1 VPERREAGLL
11 RVRAWFAPAFAPDE
25 VLVAALAS
33 STYRL
38 TLFRSLL
45 ATGMAL
51 IGQNPARILL
61 LTDRSLHLAA
71 RKFTRRRFKKLVV
84 SYPLHSVT
92 VTWDKTALQ
101 IGEQHYYL
109 NPAGYQLG
117 GVIGTE
123 QDVELF
129 LAANGP

>member
-1 VPERREAGLL
+1 
-11 RVRAWFAPAFAPDE
+11 VRAWFAPAFAPDE

-92 VTWDKTALQ
+92 VTWDKNLVGCERRGKPRPHSQQSRFSAL
-101 IGEQHYYL
+101 GHAT
-109 NPAGYQLG
+109 P
-117 GVIGTE
+117 
-123 QDVELF
+123 
-129 LAANGP
+129 